1 MNYYKVEDKY
11 CFSFNNYDYIQIG
24 KSEFEKES
32 KEIYFLFNGE
42 IGKDRNLSIISDV
55 KELNIKKESIRDL
68 SLLNLNKEIKVSDFI
83 KEKIRFRKVISVNM
97 IYGLKYKKKESIS
110 KKVNVLG
117 LGDVG
122 GTLAIGLRLLG
133 KDIIKE
139 IGIYDLSEDRMKRYE
154 MELNQI
160 VFPNDSDLPEISI
173 VDSEELFDCD
183 VFVFTASK
191 FVPKVGN
198 EAKDV
203 RMIQYQAN
211 KKIVGIYAKM
221 ARDFNFKGIFAVV
234 SDPVDLLCNEVYYS
248 SNTNKDG
255 IFDNKG
261 LLPNQVRGFGLGVMN
276 GRANYYSK
284 KMGINYKENGRVFG
298 PHGEGLI
305 VADNILNYDSL
316 NSNILTKKVIEANLR
331 VRDTGFKPYIAPAL
345 SSGVLSIIET
355 LNGNFNYS
363 TVFIDGIYWGVRNKF
378 INGGIEIERL
388 EISEK
393 LINKIEKSYN
403 NLRRQYEEN

>member
-1 MNYYKVEDKY
+1 MNYYKIEDKY
-11 CFSFNNYDYIQIG
+11 CFSFNNYDYIKIEE
-24 KSEFEKES
+24 SEFEQES
-32 KEIYFLFNGE
+32 EEIYFLFNGE
-42 IGKDRNLSIISDV
+42 IGKDRNLSIIGNE
-55 KELNIKKESIRDL
+55 KELNIEKESIRDL

-83 KEKIRFRKVISVNM
+83 KEEIRLRKVISVNM
-97 IYGLKYKKKESIS
+97 IYGLKYKKIKKIS

-133 KDIIKE
+133 KDVIKE

-173 VDSEELFDCD
+173 ADSKDLFDCD

-198 EAKDV
+198 EGKDV

-248 SNTNKDG
+248 SNRNKDG

-284 KMGINYKENGRVFG
+284 KMGIDYEETGRVFG

-305 VADNILNYDSL
+305 VADNILNYNSV

-345 SSGVLSIIET
+345 SSGALSIIET
-355 LNGNFNYS
+355 LKGNFNYS

-378 INGGIEIERL
+378 INGAIEIERL
-388 EISEK
+388 EISDK

-403 NLRRQYEEN
+403 GLRKTYEEN